1 MVVIQEPLSA
11 LLAILLLLYL
21 MKRWWSHQ
29 HYPPG
34 PLSLPIIGSIWRI
47 RFGIGLNERTMIKMS
62 KQYGNV
68 FTLWLGDMPIVLLS
82 GFETVKEGLIDHSE
96 ELSGRASS
104 PYVKFIGKGKGITF
118 SNGDLWKQQRRFA
131 VGTMRKLGTGRKSME
146 SQIEVDA
153 QKLVEIFARE
163 KGQPFDPALPIIN
176 SVSNVTCIMLFGH
189 RFPLE
194 DENFKELIDAIECT
208 FKFGGSPVHILF
220 ELFPWILKRL
230 PGPHMKALESIKI
243 MFSLGKKE
251 ILKHK
256 KKLSSREPQD
266 FIDHYLLHI
275 EKEQKND
282 PTSIFD
288 EDNLAHCISDL
299 FIAGTHI
306 SALFMQWAILLLTN
320 RPYIQDKIIKEID
333 DVLGSSSICYEDHK
347 QLPYTNAVF
356 HEIMRYRYVVLI
368 GTGRQTTKDVNI
380 GSFFIPKETVVIPD
394 MYAILHDPQHWET
407 PEEFNPNH
415 FLDKDG
421 NFVTRKEFL
430 VFGAGARLCLGEHM
444 GRMQYFLFLTSL
456 LKAFHL
462 QLPPGVKELSE
473 EIVIGTLLS
482 PKPHKICAV
491 PRESSS
497 KSIQNAIDSE
507 LTN

>member
-1 MVVIQEPLSA
+1 MVAIQEPLSA

-29 HYPPG
+29 RYPPG
-34 PLSLPIIGSIWRI
+34 PLSLPIIGGLWRI
-47 RFGIGLNERTMIKMS
+47 RFGIGLNERTINKMS

-68 FTLWLGDMPIVLLS
+68 YTLWLGDMPIVLLS
-82 GFETVKEGLIDHSE
+82 GFETVKEGLIGHSE
-96 ELSGRASS
+96 ELSGKGSS
-104 PYVKFIGKGKGITF
+104 PYVTFIKRGKGITF

-131 VGTMRKLGTGRKSME
+131 VVTMRKLGTGRKSME

-153 QKLVEIFARE
+153 QKLVEIFACE

-176 SVSNVTCIMLFGH
+176 SVSNVTCNMLFGH

-194 DENFKELIDAIECT
+194 DENFKELVDSIEFIT
-208 FKFGGSPVHILF
+208 KFGGSLGHILF
-220 ELFPWILKRL
+220 ELFPWIMKRL
-230 PGPHMKALESIKI
+230 PGPHMKVLERTKI
-243 MFSLGKKE
+243 MLSLGKKE

-256 KKLSSREPQD
+256 EELSSHEPQD
-266 FIDHYLLHI
+266 FIDYYLLHI
-275 EKEQKND
+275 EKKKD
-282 PTSIFD
+282 PTSTFD
-288 EDNLAHCISDL
+288 EDSLDDCISDL
-299 FIAGTHI
+299 FIAGTHV

-320 RPYIQDKIIKEID
+320 RPDIQDKIIKEID

-356 HEIMRYRYVVLI
+356 HEIMRYRFVVFMGI
-368 GTGRQTTKDVNI
+368 GRQTTKDVNI
-380 GSFFIPKETVVIPD
+380 GRYFIPKETVVIPD
-394 MYAILHDPQHWET
+394 MYDIFYDPQHWET

-421 NFVTRKEFL
+421 NFITRKEFL
-430 VFGAGARLCLGEHM
+430 LFGAGARACLGEHM
-444 GRMQYFLFLTSL
+444 GRMQHFLFLTSL

-473 EIVIGTLLS
+473 ETVVGMFLT

-497 KSIQNAIDSE
+497 
-507 LTN
+507 